1 MRLLNYALLCAAA
14 SVSATA
20 CDSESSG
27 SLPTS
32 ASPTTSAI
40 AVTVNSTIKVD
51 ETAQATA
58 SASLSNG
65 QSQAIT
71 TGWQSDAPNVA
82 TVTPAG
88 LVTGVANGRATIYVI
103 AGGRQ
108 GQQVVRVVPSY
119 EGQWAGGLRVTS
131 CTQTG
136 TWAQAGFCDEF
147 RVGTVDGFTLGV
159 SQTGESLTARTAY
172 GPSIIFPP
180 VTSTLDADG
189 AAAFTATFRDPAPPG
204 LSIAAAW
211 RMTSAARGSLSG
223 TVTETW
229 TVPGIPGE
237 GRLVQDI
244 VSAGRAGTS
253 GTSRSED
260 KSRVMGER
268 FRRMR

>member
-1 MRLLNYALLCAAA
+1 MRVLSYVLLFAAT
-14 SVSATA
+14 SVAVTA

-40 AVTVNSTIKVD
+40 AVTVNSPIKVD
-51 ETAQATA
+51 ETAQAAATA
-58 SASLSNG
+58 SLTNG

-88 LVTGVANGRATIYVI
+88 LVTGVANGRATIFVVS
-103 AGGRQ
+103 GGRQ
-108 GQQVVRVVPSY
+108 GQQVIRVVPNY
-119 EGQWAGGLRVTS
+119 EGPWAGLLRVTS

-136 TWAQAGFCDEF
+136 PWAQAGFCDEF
-147 RVGTVDGFTLGV
+147 RVGSVDGFTLGL
-159 SQTGESLTARTAY
+159 SQTGESLTARSAY
-172 GPSIIFPP
+172 GPSIVFPP
-180 VTSTLDADG
+180 VTTTIDADG
-189 AAAFTATFRDPAPPG
+189 GAAFTATFRDTAPPG
-204 LSIAAAW
+204 LSLAAAW
-211 RMTSAARGSLSG
+211 RIASAARGALAG

-229 TVPGIPGE
+229 TLPGVPGE

-244 VSAGRAGTS
+244 VNAGRVGSS
-253 GTSRSED
+253 GTSRSD
-260 KSRVMGER
+260 TKSRVMGER

>member
-1 MRLLNYALLCAAA
+1 MRLLNYALSCAAISVAA
-14 SVSATA
+14 SA
-20 CDSESSG
+20 CDSDSNG

-40 AVTVNSTIKVD
+40 AVTVNSPIKVD

-58 SASLSNG
+58 TASLSNG

-82 TVTPAG
+82 SVTPAG
-88 LVTGVANGRATIYVI
+88 IVTGVANGRATIYVI

-108 GQQVVRVVPSY
+108 GQQVVRVVPNY
-119 EGQWAGGLRVTS
+119 EGQWAGLLRVTS
-131 CTQTG
+131 CSQTG

-147 RVGTVDGFTLGV
+147 RAGTVDGFALGL
-159 SQTGESLTARTAY
+159 SQTGESLTARASY

-180 VTSTLDADG
+180 VTSMLDADG
-189 AAAFTATFRDPAPPG
+189 AAAFTATFRDTAPPG
-204 LSIAAAW
+204 LVIAAAW
-211 RMTSAARGSLSG
+211 RMSSAARGSLSG

-229 TVPGIPGE
+229 TIPGIPGE

-244 VSAGRAGTS
+244 VSAGRAGAS
-253 GTSRSED
+253 SSSRSD
-260 KSRVMGER
+260 GKSRAMGAR